1 VIQVQRPSIRNGHIS
16 SFADYNQ
23 DRSVVTERSMN
34 TAIIVAIVALVSTI
48 VGATIGAATNYVLA
62 VRRERADGERDSRNH
77 AIEVKRAARL
87 IDLEL
92 AKAQA
97 LAAMSIEKR
106 RWVDAEDAELSTE
119 AWQKYGGTI
128 APDLSN
134 LAWHSVSV
142 AFLAVEHI
150 EGSRAL
156 YVGGALHD
164 RPISDGNAEGVAPML
179 RDVTLGR
186 EALAQFVWDD
196 PHFREAV
203 GALVDQTPAVA
214 KAYTDMK
221 HHADYAAAEAQRLA
235 AGVTEATAQQTYGPA
250 RRVLDESRGLLV
262 ATGLFQNHVGGLLFP
277 SQPLSPEITEKTLMA
292 VRQGFIKA
300 YEQVNAELA
309 RHLGSVQGTTKS
321 IEAEKQ
327 SVLKGNC

>member
-1 VIQVQRPSIRNGHIS
+1 
-16 SFADYNQ
+16 
-23 DRSVVTERSMN
+23 MN

-48 VGATIGAATNYVLA
+48 VGAAIAAATNYLLA
-62 VRRERADGERDSRNH
+62 ARRERADREIDSHSH

-87 IDLEL
+87 LDMEL

-97 LAAMSIEKR
+97 LADISIRKR
-106 RWVDAEDAELSTE
+106 YWVAGAELSTE

-134 LAWHSVSV
+134 LAWHAITV

-186 EALAQFVWDD
+186 EALAPFVWVI
-196 PHFREAV
+196 P
-203 GALVDQTPAVA
+203 TPASSQGRWSI
-214 KAYTDMK
+214 K
-221 HHADYAAAEAQRLA
+221 HLQLRRHI
-235 AGVTEATAQQTYGPA
+235 QT
-250 RRVLDESRGLLV
+250 
-262 ATGLFQNHVGGLLFP
+262 
-277 SQPLSPEITEKTLMA
+277 
-292 VRQGFIKA
+292 
-300 YEQVNAELA
+300 
-309 RHLGSVQGTTKS
+309 
-321 IEAEKQ
+321 
-327 SVLKGNC
+327 